1 MSTFFISVVL
11 PHQLSANWTRIGHVA
26 HELQPYYKTWL
37 KLLDFFALHIN
48 VTQEDFCLAN
58 KFPEASTFAGP
69 SMCLPIVIMKDLL
82 DFYLPG
88 NPICIKEGV
97 SKQYTTLQ
105 ECETNFVQGINFFFF
120 FVAKRSVQ

>member
-1 MSTFFISVVL
+1 
-11 PHQLSANWTRIGHVA
+11 
-26 HELQPYYKTWL
+26 
-37 KLLDFFALHIN
+37 
-48 VTQEDFCLAN
+48 
-58 KFPEASTFAGP
+58 
-69 SMCLPIVIMKDLL
+69 MCLPIVIMKHLL

-120 FVAKRSVQ
+120 CGKKVSPVNRYTSHSHARSPAEVGPGKRVTT

>member
-58 KFPEASTFAGP
+58 KF
-69 SMCLPIVIMKDLL
+69 
-82 DFYLPG
+82 
-88 NPICIKEGV
+88 
-97 SKQYTTLQ
+97 
-105 ECETNFVQGINFFFF
+105 
-120 FVAKRSVQ
+120 VAKKVSPVNRYTSHSHARSPAEVGPGKRVTT